1 MHFLVV
7 LKRHRLPAPIES
19 MTYPIGV
26 FIYIGHTYAH
36 QYDRVSLGNSKLQ
49 QLKNTDLSWLSNLSN
64 EDSFGEISFI

>member
-1 MHFLVV
+1 
-7 LKRHRLPAPIES
+7 